1 MPALWRFPS
10 CVKHWRLYA
19 RTDKGWELIYEEKDN
34 YQRKRKIK
42 FDTIRA
48 SHIRIEAVAV
58 NDMGNNMSNITNPE
72 RLEKV
77 MPSLLSSNGEARI
90 FEVRVYN
97 R

>member
-1 MPALWRFPS
+1 MI
-10 CVKHWRLYA
+10 V
-19 RTDKGWELIYEEKDN
+19 
-34 YQRKRKIK
+34 
-42 FDTIRA
+42 
-48 SHIRIEAVAV
+48 
-58 NDMGNNMSNITNPE
+58 GNKMSNITNPE